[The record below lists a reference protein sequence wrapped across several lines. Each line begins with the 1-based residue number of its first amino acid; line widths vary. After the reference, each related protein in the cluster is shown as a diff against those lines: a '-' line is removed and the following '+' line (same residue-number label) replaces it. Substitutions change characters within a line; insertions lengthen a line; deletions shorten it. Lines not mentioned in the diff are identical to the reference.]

1 MKMRSVVIFALCM
14 LFGALFTTA
23 EETKT
28 AATEK
33 SLVERLGFAP
43 DARVL
48 IVNGDDFGMNHAT
61 NEGTLKALKNGA
73 LTSSTIMVC
82 CPWFEEAADMARKNP
97 KANLGVHTTLTSE
110 WGRYKWGPVLGRSA
124 VPSLCTDK
132 GYFHGEVFDI
142 YATSSLDE
150 AEKEVRAQ
158 IDKMLAAG
166 IDVTHIDSHMG
177 AMQYDAVYHER
188 YIRIADSYDLPCR
201 LPGRDILLALGQEHL
216 LDLAKEL
223 NVLGPEVLYMG
234 DPDSIEGTEA
244 WFKDRISNIEKG
256 KVSEMYIHCAVDAP
270 EMHATTGSTQR
281 RVADTE
287 FFSDPATLIWIREQG
302 IELISYRELR
312 ELQRT
317 GKALPRVSH
326 YGW

>member
-1 MKMRSVVIFALCM
+1 MKMRFVVIFALCM

-110 WGRYKWGPVLGRSA
+110 WGRYKWGPVLGCSA

-201 LPGRDILLALGQEHL
+201 LPGRDMLLALGQEHL

-287 FFSDPATLIWIREQG
+287 FFSDPATMTWIREQG

>member
-1 MKMRSVVIFALCM
+1 MKMRFVVIFALCM

-201 LPGRDILLALGQEHL
+201 LPGRDMLLALGQEHL

>member
-1 MKMRSVVIFALCM
+1 MRFVVIFALCM

-201 LPGRDILLALGQEHL
+201 LPGRDMLLALGQEHL

>member
-1 MKMRSVVIFALCM
+1 MKMRFVVIFALCM

-287 FFSDPATLIWIREQG
+287 FFSDPVTLIWIREQG

>member
-201 LPGRDILLALGQEHL
+201 LPGRDMLLALGQEHL

>member
-1 MKMRSVVIFALCM
+1 MRICFLLALSM
-14 LFGALFTTA
+14 LFGSFVVSA
-23 EETKT
+23 EESSSG
-28 AATEK
+28 ATEK

-43 DARVL
+43 DAQVL
-48 IVNGDDFGMNHAT
+48 IVNCDDFGMNHAT
-61 NEGTLKALKNGA
+61 NEGTLKALKNGVA
-73 LTSSTIMVC
+73 TSSTIMAC
-82 CPWFEEAADMARKNP
+82 CPWFEEAVDISKKHP
-97 KANLGVHTTLTSE
+97 EANLGVHTTLTSE

-124 VPSLCTDK
+124 VPSLCTDR
-132 GYFHGEVFDI
+132 GYFFGEVFDI
-142 YATSSLDE
+142 YAGSSLDE

-177 AMQYDAVYHER
+177 AMQYDAQFHER

-201 LPGRDILLALGQEHL
+201 LPGRDMLLAIGQEYL

-234 DPDSIEGTEA
+234 DPDSIESTEA

-256 KVSEMYIHCAVDAP
+256 KVSEIYIHCAVDTP
-270 EMHATTGSTQR
+270 EMHATTGSTNR
-281 RVADTE
+281 RVADTN
-287 FFSDPATLIWIREQG
+287 FFSDPATAEWIREQG

-317 GKALPRVSH
+317 GKPMPRVAR

>member
-1 MKMRSVVIFALCM
+1 MKMRFVFILGLCM
-14 LFGALFTTA
+14 LLGTLYTAA
-23 EETKT
+23 EETQT
-28 AATEK
+28 TATEK

-158 IDKMLAAG
+158 IDKMLVAG

-201 LPGRDILLALGQEHL
+201 LPGRDMLLALGQEHL
-216 LDLAKEL
+216 LVLAKEL

-234 DPDSIEGTEA
+234 DPDSIDGTEA

-281 RVADTE
+281 RVADTD
-287 FFSDPATLIWIREQG
+287 FFSDPATSAWIREQG

>member
-1 MKMRSVVIFALCM
+1 MRSVVIFALCM